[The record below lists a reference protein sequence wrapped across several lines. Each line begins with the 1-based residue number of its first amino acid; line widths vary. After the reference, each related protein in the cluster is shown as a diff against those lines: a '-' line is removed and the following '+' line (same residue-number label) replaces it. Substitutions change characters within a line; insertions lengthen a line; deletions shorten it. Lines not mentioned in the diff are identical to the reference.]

1 MIGQTDLTPRFDTAK
16 VDPVS
21 VKPKLAMYANSFL
34 LEAWL
39 DSPQKDKRLIGSP
52 NLDCSSS
59 QRVERYTDKRSGRH
73 DGVHMY
79 GYAGKTAYT
88 ESVINILKSS
98 IQLSANDDNTRKMPN
113 DDSHTRCPQTKFTQK
128 QNMLYSSVVGGKGPI
143 KTQNR
148 FSPLAGFSKN

>member
-1 MIGQTDLTPRFDTAK
+1 

-39 DSPQKDKRLIGSP
+39 DSPQKDKIFIGSH

-59 QRVERYTDKRSGRH
+59 QRVDNYTDKRSRRH
-73 DGVHMY
+73 DGVNMY

-88 ESVINILKSS
+88 ESVINILMSS
-98 IQLSANDDNTRKMPN
+98 IQLLANDDNTGKLPN
-113 DDSHTRCPQTKFTQK
+113 DDSHTRCPQTKLK
-128 QNMLYSSVVGGKGPI
+128 
-143 KTQNR
+143 
-148 FSPLAGFSKN
+148 